1 MKKFFGVYLP
11 VILFAVL
18 LFYVTSRFIEPPV
31 ERKLTIAAGSKNG
44 QYYQTALTYK
54 KLLEAQKVEVTIL
67 ESLGSI
73 ENASLIRDKKADI
86 GFVQS
91 GILNSQTAN
100 NLESLATVYYEPIWI
115 FYQNEGFNIEY
126 LIQLIS
132 KKIAVGTKGSG
143 THHLSMQLLN
153 DNGINESN
161 TQFVYANSQTAHDM
175 LINKNCDAMILVGS
189 PHHSVVKSLL
199 ENPNINVLS
208 IKRAQAY
215 HMKYPF
221 LYHLT
226 LFEGTMDLYKN
237 LPYSDINLLATTAN
251 LIAHSDIPDD
261 LVRLFIKIA
270 TQVHSQKSLFAA
282 QNEFPN
288 LDNLDT
294 KINEA
299 AKKYIL
305 KGDSWLESIF
315 PFWVASNIDR
325 FKIMIIPLL
334 TLLIPL
340 FKGIVPLY
348 TWTMRS
354 KIYKWYD
361 ELNEIDKSI
370 VTLSENE
377 LQEQLDCVEKLR
389 VEIGNQTKVPLSFM
403 GEYYNLLLHLDM
415 IANKIKSHLENK

>member
-1 MKKFFGVYLP
+1 M
-11 VILFAVL
+11 FAVL
-18 LFYVTSRFIEPPV
+18 LFYFTSRFIEPAV

-44 QYYQTALTYK
+44 QYYETALKYK
-54 KLLEAQKVEVTIL
+54 QLLEEQKVEVTLL
-67 ESLGSI
+67 ETLGSI
-73 ENASLIRDKKADI
+73 ENVQLLEDKKADI
-86 GFVQS
+86 GFVQG
-91 GILNSQTAN
+91 GILKSHNKQ
-100 NLESLATVYYEPIWI
+100 NLESLASVYYEPIWI
-115 FYQNEGFNIEY
+115 FYQNKGFEIEY

-132 KKIAVGTKGSG
+132 KKIAIGVEGSG
-143 THHLSMQLLN
+143 TYHLAKQLLN
-153 DNGINESN
+153 DNGIDETNSE
-161 TQFVYANSQTAHDM
+161 FVYANTTQAQQLFLDKK
-175 LINKNCDAMILVGS
+175 IDAMILVGS
-189 PHHSVVKSLL
+189 PHHKVVQSLL
-199 ENPNINVLS
+199 ENPDINVLS

-226 LFEGTMDLYKN
+226 LFEGTIDLYKN
-237 LPYSDINLLATTAN
+237 VPYNDIKLLSTTAN
-251 LIAHSDIPDD
+251 LVARSQLPDE
-261 LVRLFIKIA
+261 LIRLFIKIA
-270 TQVHSQKSLFAA
+270 TQVHSKKSLFAA

-294 KINEA
+294 NVNEA
-299 AKKYIL
+299 SKKYIL

-361 ELNEIDKSI
+361 ELNDINVAIPNLE
-370 VTLSENE
+370 ENA
-377 LQEQLDCVEKLR
+377 LKEKLNYLEALK
-389 VEIGNQTKVPLSFM
+389 VEIGAHTKVPLSFM

-415 IANKIKSHLENK
+415 ISNKIKTKLEKKD